1 MEFVLLNGLLVAIE
15 EMDMMKHSY
24 YLRVGLAA
32 FGIVLASA
40 VAHAQAPTKAQPKA
54 AEAPPPSAT
63 AVGYAKEILDLK
75 NVSAIYQTAVPA
87 LVQRAKQ
94 ALVSTNLNLSKDLDE
109 AALKVAKDLA
119 GREKEVGDQFVKIYS
134 YTFSESELKEILAF
148 YKTATGK
155 KVIELEPV
163 AYQEANRFMTEWAT
177 LFQQEADTKMR
188 AEMKAR
194 GKPVF

>member
-1 MEFVLLNGLLVAIE
+1 MT
-15 EMDMMKHSY
+15 KHSY
-24 YLRVGLAA
+24 SVRAGLVAL
-32 FGIVLASA
+32 GLVLAGA
-40 VAHAQAPTKAQPKA
+40 VAHAQAPVKAQPKA
-54 AEAPPPSAT
+54 AEAAPPSAT
-63 AVGYAKEILDLK
+63 AVGYAREILEAK
-75 NVSAIYQTAVPA
+75 NVSVIYQTAVPA

-119 GREKEVGDQFVKIYS
+119 GREKEVGEQFVKIYS
-134 YTFSESELKEILAF
+134 YTFSEPELKEILAF

-155 KVIELEPV
+155 KLIELEPV
-163 AYQEANRFMTEWAT
+163 AYQESNRFMTEWANA
-177 LFQQEADTKMR
+177 FQQEADAKMR